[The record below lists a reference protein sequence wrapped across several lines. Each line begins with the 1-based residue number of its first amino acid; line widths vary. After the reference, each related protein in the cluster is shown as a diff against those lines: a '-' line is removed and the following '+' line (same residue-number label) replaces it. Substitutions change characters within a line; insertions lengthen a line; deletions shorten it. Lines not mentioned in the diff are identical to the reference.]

1 MKRLVFEKI
10 LILSYRE
17 KRAIEIIFDQKR
29 TIIRGDN
36 QVGKST
42 LLKSLYYT
50 FGANPSV
57 LNDTWTKAEPITYVR
72 FRVDDLQLGLMRYDK
87 KKFVLVDEND
97 NVTSHD
103 FSSIS
108 SKLNEYF
115 DFKFLLNNRSGTPE
129 IPPPV
134 YLFLPFYIDQDKSW
148 YETWN
153 AFSNLY
159 QFTKWKKPLLDYHSG
174 IKGNEYYKTKSDFDN
189 IKVQLDETKN
199 EIFTLSKI
207 LKSIKEK
214 LSSEEF
220 SMTIEDFSNEI
231 AELLA
236 YSEELNIE
244 QIKLKDKLADL
255 YNQKSIVTSRVRV
268 VENSINETQK
278 DYKFALNH
286 VHDEIDCPMCGAQY
300 DNNFSERFSIAE
312 DEEEL
317 EQLLIELKTA
327 LNKVNEEIKVY
338 DKTFIEKKIN
348 FEKMQEILNQKKS
361 DIKLS
366 DLIENEGKKK
376 VKEIFQQEQNSI
388 YTKIGEATSKYDSL
402 EDKLK
407 RINKDGE
414 SKKQSIM
421 TKYRSGLR
429 KFLLDLNIDVEK
441 TSKGIFERMDSKIK
455 EQGSNL
461 PRAHLAYYFSI
472 LHVMNQYSTSTYFP
486 IVIDSPNQQE
496 QDKDNL
502 RAILSFIEKNQPS
515 DSQLILGLVENIDNT
530 VRGSEIILPEKYSLL
545 QKTQFNDVYNELR
558 PILDASVFNDD
569 LFPPF

>member
-17 KRAIEIIFDQKR
+17 KKAIEIQFDPKR
-29 TIIRGDN
+29 TIIKGDN

-50 FGANPSV
+50 FGANPAII
-57 LNDTWTKAEPITYVR
+57 NDNWIKAEPITYLN
-72 FRVDDLQLGLMRYDK
+72 FSIDNITLGLMRYDK
-87 KKFVLVDEND
+87 KKFVFVDENQL
-97 NVTSHD
+97 VSTHD
-103 FSSIS
+103 FASIS

-115 DFKFLLNNRSGTPE
+115 DFKLLLNNRTGTPE

-134 YLFLPFYIDQDKSW
+134 YLFLPFYIDQDKGW

-159 QFTKWKKPLLDYHSG
+159 QFAKWKKPLLDYHSG
-174 IKGNEYYKTKSDFDN
+174 IRGNEYYKAKSDFDN
-189 IKVQLDETKN
+189 IKTQLEETKS

-207 LKSIKEK
+207 LKSIKER
-214 LSSEEF
+214 LSDEEL
-220 SMTIEDFSNEI
+220 SITIEDFSSEI

-236 YSEELNIE
+236 YSEQLNIE
-244 QIKLKDKLADL
+244 QAKLKDKLADL
-255 YNQKSIVTSRVRV
+255 YNKKSIIISRIRV
-268 VENSINETQK
+268 VENSIIETQK

-286 VHDEIDCPMCGAQY
+286 VHDEIDCPMCGAHY
-300 DNNFSERFSIAE
+300 DNNFSERFSMAE
-312 DEEEL
+312 DQQELEEL
-317 EQLLIELKTA
+317 LLDLRAEL
-327 LNKVNEEIKVY
+327 NSINDEIKIY

-348 FEKMQEILNQKKS
+348 FEKMQELLSQKKS

-376 VKEIFQQEQNSI
+376 VKEIFQQEQHSI
-388 YTKIGEATSKYDSL
+388 YNKIGEATTKHDSL
-402 EDKLK
+402 ELTLK

-414 SKKQSIM
+414 TKKQAIM
-421 TKYRSGLR
+421 TKYRASLR
-429 KFLLDLNIDVEK
+429 KFLKELNIDLEK
-441 TSKGIFERMDSKIK
+441 TSKGIFEKMDAKIK
-455 EQGSNL
+455 EQGSNY

-472 LHVMNQYSTSTYFP
+472 LHVMNQYSTSTFLP

-496 QDKDNL
+496 QDKENL
-502 RAILSFIEKNQPS
+502 LAILSFIEKNQPN
-515 DSQLILGLVENIDNT
+515 DSQLILGLVENINDT
-530 VRGSEIILPEKYSLL
+530 VTGDAIVLPDKYSLL
-545 QKTQFNDVYNELR
+545 QKEQFNDVYNQLR
-558 PILDASVFNDD
+558 PILDSSIFNDD